1 MLKITRQR
9 NRAWQRQSLPFGE
22 TTLQFTVTDDVSA
35 FEITFV
41 ESANSQPYTM
51 TVTFD
56 SGIKDGDTLTVQFNV
71 NEATQEIVYNQI

>member
-9 NRAWQRQSLPFGE
+9 NRAWQRQLLPFGE
-22 TTLQFTVTDDVSA
+22 TTLQFTVADDVSA

-56 SGIKDGDTLTVQFNV
+56 SGVKDGDTLTVQFNV
-71 NEATQEIVYNQI
+71 NEATQEIVYSQI